1 VSRNQGNSHAVSDL
15 CTGLD
20 AAANR
25 GRMKEFLALLV
36 VCGIVAYILCQPS
49 TTPQLERAESRR
61 AVENGPIPNKSST
74 PKPDDG
80 SIANRWQTTSIFQ
93 R

>member
-1 VSRNQGNSHAVSDL
+1 ML
-15 CTGLD
+15 LLTG
-20 AAANR
+20 
-25 GRMKEFLALLV
+25 GRMKEFLCAAA
-36 VCGIVAYILCQPS
+36 VCGIIAYFLCQPS
-49 TTPQLERAESRR
+49 TTPQLEQAEKRR

-80 SIANRWQTTSIFQ
+80 SIANRWQTTSIFP